1 MRDADAFVFDMNQ
14 SYTPTDPSK
23 AIFTLPNGFCF
34 GEGALAVTGDVL
46 NEVNNGKCRVGANTF
61 YNIVGG

>member
-1 MRDADAFVFDMNQ
+1 MSDADAFVFDMNQ

-46 NEVNNGKCRVGANTF
+46 NEVNNGKCRVG
-61 YNIVGG
+61 